1 VSTDHRRPYWVLAAL
16 SGALSIILG
25 AFGAHALGHRLSA
38 EMLNAY
44 QTGVHYQMWQTIAL
58 MGLLAGWNSEELPRL
73 TLGCWIIGT
82 LLFSGSLYLLA
93 LTNLMPFAFVTP
105 VGGTLLI
112 IGWLTLAWAWWR
124 K

>member
-1 VSTDHRRPYWVLAAL
+1 MSTDHRRPYWVLAAL

-25 AFGAHALGHRLSA
+25 AFGAHALSHRLSA

-44 QTGVHYQMWQTIAL
+44 QTGVHYQMWQTVAL
-58 MGLLAGWNSEELPRL
+58 MGLLAGWKSEVLPRL

-93 LTNLMPFAFVTP
+93 LTDLMPFAFVTP
-105 VGGTLLI
+105 IGGTLLI
-112 IGWLTLAWAWWR
+112 IGWLALAWAWWR
-124 K
+124 Q